1 MGNSSIAFVL
11 IMCKFESIFDIV
23 QQMNEVDIIAET
35 SLVEGPWKII
45 VKLEAKNLDRIREA
59 IRWKL
64 RKMAGIESTL
74 TLVEYA
80 S

>member
-1 MGNSSIAFVL
+1 MVSERNNMGNSSIAFVL

-45 VKLEAKNLDRIREA
+45 VKLEAKNLDHGGLLE
-59 IRWKL
+59 
-64 RKMAGIESTL
+64 T
-74 TLVEYA
+74 
-80 S
+80 